1 MFDSFGIEYISQQ
14 VLNKI
19 RGKSITHCI
28 IRIQNNE
35 SISFGFSCI
44 AFIEYM
50 LAGKSLLDYANL
62 FPPNDHKMKYK
73 MIYKYLKRYMKEEA
87 SLEFR
92 LWKIEETRSYILD
105 E

>member
-1 MFDSFGIEYISQQ
+1 
-14 VLNKI
+14 
-19 RGKSITHCI
+19 
-28 IRIQNNE
+28 
-35 SISFGFSCI
+35 
-44 AFIEYM
+44 M

-62 FPPNDHKMKYK
+62 FPPNDYKMNYK